1 MDRNNNCFGTL
12 SSYNEYRRQVVELSK
27 VNRLRKEINA
37 SGISDNERADLYKE
51 FASLAK
57 QMQKK
62 VV

>member
-57 QMQKK
+57 QMQKQ